1 MARGKKKETLTPEER
16 LQAAL
21 VPESEQPYK
30 VPENWCW
37 VPLQTID
44 RYQSSSI
51 DPSKHPE
58 TLFELYSVPSSANN
72 YPEIVMGCEIGSTK
86 QVVKKG
92 DILLCKINPRIN
104 RVWKVS
110 QHTENALLA
119 SSEWIIV
126 RNSEMISDYLMYC
139 FSAPYFREYMLS
151 NVSGVGGSL
160 MRAQPKYVKT
170 YPVPVP
176 PLPEQQ
182 RIVDRIES
190 LFAKLDEAK
199 QKAQDAL
206 DNFETRKAAILH
218 KAFTGELTA
227 QWRKEHGV
235 GMESWGRLQWGSFIV
250 SIEAGKNWSAEG
262 RPPQADEFGVVKV
275 SAVTWGEF
283 NEVESKTCTVEEQW
297 NENIQIHEG
306 DFLFSRA
313 NTLQLVGNCVIVKSI
328 SRRLMLSDKI
338 LRFKFDKRVIPE
350 YVLHFTR
357 SNLYRNQIEQL
368 ASGNQDGMRNV
379 SQKNMKLVEFPIP
392 KLEEQK
398 EIVRILGDLLAK
410 EEQAKEVA
418 EGVLE
423 QIVLIKKAILARAFR
438 GELGTNDPSEE
449 SAVELL
455 KRVLAVEP
463 PPKTR
468 AKAVSIPREVEEQL
482 KSELERKIIKSYY
495 YSDSQSL
502 PIDTLMEVSSKKFEL
517 LESIRNL
524 EQRGIIKKLSNGN
537 YKLVR

>member
-126 RNSEMISDYLMYC
+126 RNSKMISDYLMYC